1 MVVKSFFWMNKIIFL
16 DEKFVEYLEETL
28 DPTTVDTSGL
38 MDPVINL

>member
-1 MVVKSFFWMNKIIFL
+1 MVVKSFFWMNKIFL

-28 DPTTVDTSGL
+28 DSTTVDTSGL